1 LVKENLQED
10 VDYYLRHLEDDNFL
24 IQVSDDY
31 FRIFKPINGTVMYSM
46 ALHAALITNRSK
58 YKELKR
64 APELQIDSIEPA
76 LISIIETVS
85 KTIQYS
91 KQSVNVFPAPG
102 DKTVATRGV
111 AAADY
116 VKQNDQGSSGY
127 GPMIAYMNRFNCK
140 NVSDASWGSTIYLN
154 YVPDFNQYDLSTMVD
169 SNNYVDMYKTTMK
182 NNSLIFYSAGDRT
195 PNVANKETG
204 TTVVGAAEPQ
214 NKQYDISFD
223 TGVATIPANDTEI
236 ARAVQ
241 DAIEMFPDG
250 NITNLT
256 VVSSA
261 SPEFNSKAGGPRT
274 LADYGNRPLAGTG
287 KPAPGTD
294 NISRNIELAYNR
306 GISFM
311 NSLNAGLKAQGK
323 PEISNYTIQ
332 WQISDKGGSKVPGR
346 YAEVQWTKA
355 GTPGKEVGTMANT
368 GTTGNKIDGKQTFN
382 IFMHTFSWQ

>member
-1 LVKENLQED
+1 M
-10 VDYYLRHLEDDNFL
+10 
-24 IQVSDDY
+24 S
-31 FRIFKPINGTVMYSM
+31 
-46 ALHAALITNRSK
+46 LHAALITNRSK